1 MLTRRAVVN
10 EPGSL
15 RSAYFN
21 GAVQSSQFPKF
32 LKDFPS
38 GDEGLTQ
45 RIFSLGRSCP
55 LSPLSVTNS
64 VEIISL
70 VCLLSLILPSSIAVK
85 EGEWLG
91 SA

>member
-10 EPGSL
+10 EPGGSP
-15 RSAYFN
+15 SAYFN

-70 VCLLSLILPSSIAVK
+70 VCLLSLILPSSIAV
-85 EGEWLG
+85 EGG
-91 SA
+91 

>member
-21 GAVQSSQFPKF
+21 GAVQPSQFPKF

-38 GDEGLTQ
+38 GDEDLTQ

-55 LSPLSVTNS
+55 FSLLSATNS
-64 VEIISL
+64 IEVISL
-70 VCLLSLILPSSIAVK
+70 VCLLSLILPSSIAV
-85 EGEWLG
+85 EGG
-91 SA
+91 